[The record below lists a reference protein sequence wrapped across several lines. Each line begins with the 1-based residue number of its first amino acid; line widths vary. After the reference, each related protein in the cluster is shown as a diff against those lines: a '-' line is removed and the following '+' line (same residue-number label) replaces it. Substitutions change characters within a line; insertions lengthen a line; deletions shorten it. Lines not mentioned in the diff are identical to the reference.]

1 MDEDIS
7 IINTNTRNEKIKN
20 FFVSNKKRII
30 VFASLIILVLLVYF
44 VFEEYKSNQKV
55 KISNLY
61 NSIIIDHSDANKD
74 KTLNSLIDVIN
85 KKDNTYST
93 LSLYFILDNQLSNDK
108 NKINE
113 LFDILIN
120 EVSLEKEIKNLII
133 YKKAL
138 YNADS
143 ISENELLNILNPL
156 INSESIW
163 KSHALYLIAEYF
175 YSKNEK
181 QKSIEFFNQIVNSEN
196 SNQDLVKESKKRLN
210 RDLSD

>member
-1 MDEDIS
+1 MDEELS
-7 IINTNTRNEKIKN
+7 IIDTNTRNEKIKN
-20 FFVSNKKRII
+20 FFVSNRKII
-30 VFASLIILVLLVYF
+30 IISISLIILIIIAF
-44 VFEEYKSNQKV
+44 FGFGEFKSKQKI

-61 NSIIIDHSDANKD
+61 NSIIVDHEDVNKD
-74 KTLNSLIDVIN
+74 KTLKSLIDIIN
-85 KKDNTYST
+85 KKDNTYSP
-93 LSLYFILDNQLSNDK
+93 LALYFILDNTLSNDK
-108 NKINE
+108 NQIND
-113 LFDILIN
+113 LFDIIIN

-143 ISENELLNILNPL
+143 ISENELLSILNPL

-163 KSHALYLIAEYF
+163 KSHALYLVAEYF

-181 QKSIEFFNQIVNSEN
+181 QKSIEFFNQIINSEN

>member
-1 MDEDIS
+1 MDEELS
-7 IINTNTRNEKIKN
+7 IIDTNTRNEKIKN
-20 FFVSNKKRII
+20 FFVSNRKII
-30 VFASLIILVLLVYF
+30 IISISLIILIIIAF
-44 VFEEYKSNQKV
+44 FGFGEFKSKQKI

-61 NSIIIDHSDANKD
+61 NSIIVDHEDVNKD
-74 KTLNSLIDVIN
+74 KTLKSLIDIIN
-85 KKDNTYST
+85 KKDNTYSP
-93 LSLYFILDNQLSNDK
+93 LALYFILDNKLSNDK
-108 NKINE
+108 NQIND
-113 LFDILIN
+113 LFDIIIN

-143 ISENELLNILNPL
+143 ISENELLSILNPL

-163 KSHALYLIAEYF
+163 KSHALYLVAEYF

-181 QKSIEFFNQIVNSEN
+181 QKSIEFFNQIINSEN

>member
-1 MDEDIS
+1 MDEELS
-7 IINTNTRNEKIKN
+7 IIDTNTRNEKIKN
-20 FFVSNKKRII
+20 FFVSNRKII
-30 VFASLIILVLLVYF
+30 IISISLIILIIIAF
-44 VFEEYKSNQKV
+44 FGFGEFKSKQKI

-61 NSIIIDHSDANKD
+61 NSIIVDHEDVNKD
-74 KTLNSLIDVIN
+74 KTLKSLINIIN
-85 KKDNTYST
+85 KKDNTYSP
-93 LSLYFILDNQLSNDK
+93 LALYFILDNKLSNDK
-108 NKINE
+108 NQIND
-113 LFDILIN
+113 LFDIIIN

-143 ISENELLNILNPL
+143 INENELLNTLNPL

-181 QKSIEFFNQIVNSEN
+181 QKSTEFFNQIVNSEN

>member
-1 MDEDIS
+1 MDEELS
-7 IINTNTRNEKIKN
+7 IIDTNTRNEKIKN
-20 FFVSNKKRII
+20 FFVSNRKII
-30 VFASLIILVLLVYF
+30 IISISLIILIIIALF
-44 VFEEYKSNQKV
+44 GFGEFKSKQKI

-61 NSIIIDHSDANKD
+61 NSIIVDHEDVNKD
-74 KTLNSLIDVIN
+74 KTLKSLIDIIN
-85 KKDNTYST
+85 KKDNTYSP
-93 LSLYFILDNQLSNDK
+93 LALYFILDNKLSNDK
-108 NKINE
+108 NQIND
-113 LFDILIN
+113 LFDIIIN
-120 EVSLEKEIKNLII
+120 QVSLEKEIKNLII

-143 ISENELLNILNPL
+143 ISENELLNTLNPL

-163 KSHALYLIAEYF
+163 KSHALYLVAEYF

-181 QKSIEFFNQIVNSEN
+181 QKSIEFFNQIINSEN

>member
-1 MDEDIS
+1 MDEELS
-7 IINTNTRNEKIKN
+7 IIDTNTRNEKIKN
-20 FFVSNKKRII
+20 FFVSNRKII
-30 VFASLIILVLLVYF
+30 IISISLIILIIIAF
-44 VFEEYKSNQKV
+44 FGFGEFKSKQKI

-61 NSIIIDHSDANKD
+61 NSIIVDHEDVNKD
-74 KTLNSLIDVIN
+74 KTLKSLINIIN
-85 KKDNTYST
+85 KKDNTYSP
-93 LSLYFILDNQLSNDK
+93 LALYFILDNKLSNDK
-108 NKINE
+108 NQINE
-113 LFDILIN
+113 LFDIIIN

-143 ISENELLNILNPL
+143 ISENELLNTLNPL

-163 KSHALYLIAEYF
+163 KSHALYLVAEYF

-181 QKSIEFFNQIVNSEN
+181 QKSIEFFNQIINSEN

>member
-1 MDEDIS
+1 MDEELS
-7 IINTNTRNEKIKN
+7 IIDTNTRNEKIKN
-20 FFVSNKKRII
+20 FFVSNRKII
-30 VFASLIILVLLVYF
+30 IISISLIILIIIAF
-44 VFEEYKSNQKV
+44 FGFGEFKSKQKI

-61 NSIIIDHSDANKD
+61 NSIIVDHEDVNKD
-74 KTLNSLIDVIN
+74 KTLKSLIDIIN
-85 KKDNTYST
+85 KKDNTYSP
-93 LSLYFILDNQLSNDK
+93 LALYFILDNKLSNDK
-108 NKINE
+108 NQIND
-113 LFDILIN
+113 LFDIIIN

-143 ISENELLNILNPL
+143 ISENELLNTLNPL

-163 KSHALYLIAEYF
+163 KSHALYLVAEYF

-181 QKSIEFFNQIVNSEN
+181 QKSIEFFNQIINSEN
-196 SNQDLVKESKKRLN
+196 SIQDLVKESKKRLN

>member
-20 FFVSNKKRII
+20 FFVSNKKRIT

-85 KKDNTYST
+85 KKDNTYSP
-93 LSLYFILDNQLSNDK
+93 LSLYFILDNQLSNNK
-108 NKINE
+108 NKIND

>member
-85 KKDNTYST
+85 KKDNTYSP

-113 LFDILIN
+113 LFNILIN

>member
-1 MDEDIS
+1 MDEELS
-7 IINTNTRNEKIKN
+7 IIDTNTRNEKIKN
-20 FFVSNKKRII
+20 FFVSNRKII
-30 VFASLIILVLLVYF
+30 IISISLIILIIIALF
-44 VFEEYKSNQKV
+44 GFGEFKSKQKI

-61 NSIIIDHSDANKD
+61 NSIIVDHEDVNKD
-74 KTLNSLIDVIN
+74 KTLKSLIDIIN
-85 KKDNTYST
+85 KKDNTYSP
-93 LSLYFILDNQLSNDK
+93 LALYFILDNKLSNDK
-108 NKINE
+108 NQINE
-113 LFDILIN
+113 LFDIIIN

-143 ISENELLNILNPL
+143 INENELLNTLNPL

-163 KSHALYLIAEYF
+163 KSHALYLVAEYF

-181 QKSIEFFNQIVNSEN
+181 QKSIEFFNQIINSEN

>member
-1 MDEDIS
+1 MDEELS
-7 IINTNTRNEKIKN
+7 IIDTNTRNEKIKN
-20 FFVSNKKRII
+20 FFVSNRKII
-30 VFASLIILVLLVYF
+30 IISISLIILIIIAF
-44 VFEEYKSNQKV
+44 FGFGEFKSKQKI

-61 NSIIIDHSDANKD
+61 NSIIVDHEDVNKD
-74 KTLNSLIDVIN
+74 KTLKSLIDIIN
-85 KKDNTYST
+85 KKDNTYSP
-93 LSLYFILDNQLSNDK
+93 LALYFILDNKLSNDK
-108 NKINE
+108 NQINE
-113 LFDILIN
+113 LFDIIIN

-143 ISENELLNILNPL
+143 ISENELLNTLNPL

-163 KSHALYLIAEYF
+163 KSHALYLVAEYF

-181 QKSIEFFNQIVNSEN
+181 QKSIEFFNQIINSEN

>member
-1 MDEDIS
+1 MDEELS
-7 IINTNTRNEKIKN
+7 IIDTNTRNEKIKN
-20 FFVSNKKRII
+20 FFVSNRKII
-30 VFASLIILVLLVYF
+30 IISISLIILVIIAF
-44 VFEEYKSNQKV
+44 FGFGEFKSKQKI
-55 KISNLY
+55 KISDLY
-61 NSIIIDHSDANKD
+61 NSTIVNHEDVNKD
-74 KTLNSLIDVIN
+74 KTFKSLIDIIN
-85 KKDNTYST
+85 KKDNTYSP
-93 LSLYFILDNQLSNDK
+93 LALYFILDNKLSNDK
-108 NKINE
+108 NQINE
-113 LFDILIN
+113 LFDIIIN

-138 YNADS
+138 YNADG

-163 KSHALYLIAEYF
+163 KSHALYLVAEYF

-181 QKSIEFFNQIVNSEN
+181 QKSIEFFNQIINSEN

>member
-1 MDEDIS
+1 MDEELS
-7 IINTNTRNEKIKN
+7 IIDTNTRNEKIKN
-20 FFVSNKKRII
+20 FFVSNRKII
-30 VFASLIILVLLVYF
+30 IISISLIILIIIAF
-44 VFEEYKSNQKV
+44 FGFDEFKSKQKI

-61 NSIIIDHSDANKD
+61 NSIIVDHEDVNKD
-74 KTLNSLIDVIN
+74 KTLKSLIDIIN
-85 KKDNTYST
+85 KKDNTYSP
-93 LSLYFILDNQLSNDK
+93 LALYFILDNKLSNDK
-108 NKINE
+108 NQINE
-113 LFDILIN
+113 LFDIIIN

-143 ISENELLNILNPL
+143 ISENELLNTLNPL

-163 KSHALYLIAEYF
+163 KSHALYLVAEYF

-181 QKSIEFFNQIVNSEN
+181 QKSIEFFNQIINSEN

>member
-85 KKDNTYST
+85 KKDNTYSP

-181 QKSIEFFNQIVNSEN
+181 QKSTEFFNQIVNSEN

>member
-1 MDEDIS
+1 MDEELS
-7 IINTNTRNEKIKN
+7 IIDTNTRNEKIKN
-20 FFVSNKKRII
+20 FFVSNRKII
-30 VFASLIILVLLVYF
+30 IISISLIILIIIALF
-44 VFEEYKSNQKV
+44 GFGEFKSKQKI

-61 NSIIIDHSDANKD
+61 NSIIVDHEDVNKD
-74 KTLNSLIDVIN
+74 KTLKSLIDIIN
-85 KKDNTYST
+85 KKDNTYSP
-93 LSLYFILDNQLSNDK
+93 LALYFILDNKLSNDK
-108 NKINE
+108 NQINE
-113 LFDILIN
+113 LFDIIIN
-120 EVSLEKEIKNLII
+120 QVSLEKEIKNLII

-143 ISENELLNILNPL
+143 ISENELLNTLNPL

-163 KSHALYLIAEYF
+163 KSHALYLVAEYF

-181 QKSIEFFNQIVNSEN
+181 QKSIEFFNQIINSEN

>member
-1 MDEDIS
+1 MDEELS
-7 IINTNTRNEKIKN
+7 IIDTNTRNEKIKN
-20 FFVSNKKRII
+20 FFVSNSKII
-30 VFASLIILVLLVYF
+30 IISISLIILIIIAF
-44 VFEEYKSNQKV
+44 FGFGEFKSKQKI

-61 NSIIIDHSDANKD
+61 NSIIVDHEDVNKD
-74 KTLNSLIDVIN
+74 KTLKSLIDIIN
-85 KKDNTYST
+85 KKDNTYSP
-93 LSLYFILDNQLSNDK
+93 LALYFILDNKLSNDK
-108 NKINE
+108 NQINE
-113 LFDILIN
+113 LFDIIIN

-143 ISENELLNILNPL
+143 INENELLNTLNPL

-163 KSHALYLIAEYF
+163 KSHALYLVAEYF

-181 QKSIEFFNQIVNSEN
+181 QKSIEFFNQIINSEN